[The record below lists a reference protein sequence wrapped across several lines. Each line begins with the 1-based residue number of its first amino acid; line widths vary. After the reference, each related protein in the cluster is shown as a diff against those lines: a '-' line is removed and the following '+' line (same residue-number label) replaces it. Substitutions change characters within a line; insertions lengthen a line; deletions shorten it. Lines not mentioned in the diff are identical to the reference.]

1 MKSYDNIIKYY
12 ELLMFYEER
21 MIRKDI
27 NINVSIV
34 KLKLAWLWIIKL
46 QQLWMKIRLELW

>member
-34 KLKLAWLWIIKL
+34 KLKLAWLLIIKL